1 MAYICAIIIGYLL
14 GCVNSAYFLAKAKGF
29 DIRTRGSFSAG
40 ASNAKVTMGWPY
52 FFIVLAYDLCK
63 AALAVF
69 IIDRLFPGI
78 YPAKVLAG
86 CCAVVGHCYPFYL
99 NWQGGKG
106 FASYIGLMAC
116 LDLLFTA
123 CCSAVCLLVSFL
135 ANWIVAGTLVNI
147 ISFPIYMAVFKKA
160 DWLSVLF
167 ISLTTLLIIWKHRV
181 NFVKLVNHKEIGING
196 NYVGTKIKAEVAPDQ
211 KAE

>member
-1 MAYICAIIIGYLL
+1 MAFLCAIIIGYLL
-14 GCVNSAYFLAKAKGF
+14 GCVNSAYFLGKLHGF
-29 DIRTRGSFSAG
+29 DIRTKGSFSAG
-40 ASNAKVTMGWPY
+40 ASNAKITMGWPY

-86 CCAVVGHCYPFYL
+86 CCAVVGHCFPFYL
-99 NWQGGKG
+99 NWKGGKG
-106 FASYIGLMAC
+106 FASYIGLMAY
-116 LDLLFTA
+116 LDITFA
-123 CCSAVCLLVSFL
+123 AACSAVCVLVSFL
-135 ANWIVAGTLVNI
+135 LNWIVAGTLVNI
-147 ISFPIYMAVFKKA
+147 ISFPIWMAVVRKA

-181 NFVKLVNHKEIGING
+181 NFVKLAHRQEIGING
-196 NYVGTKIKAEVAPDQ
+196 NYVGTKIKAEVAPGEEA
-211 KAE
+211 K